1 MKYALGNPQG
11 MTINQII
18 ELGNNEHFS
27 KLTCSII
34 PTIDYWKNL
43 NNRILTELMLSD
55 CDICF
60 EYPVQS
66 IKNAPSSYTDVM
78 LLSGDTVIAVES
90 KWTENIGVL
99 CKYHKAVRKN
109 EVQQHWITIIS
120 NYLNKEFRLEQ
131 FQEIEYQLLHR
142 VASACSLGKKNCKVV
157 YQIFYTQ
164 KRKDDF
170 LYEIRKLQLLLDDPK
185 IEFYVNSIQIDFLDS
200 YVKLKEEIINLY
212 KQKRTE
218 KIKSVIKENMLFHFV
233 NENLDKLIPLQ
244 L

>member
-1 MKYALGNPQG
+1 MKYVLGNPQG
-11 MTINQII
+11 MSMNQII

-43 NNRILTELMLSD
+43 NNRILSELISSD

-60 EYPVQS
+60 EFPVQS
-66 IKNAPSSYTDVM
+66 IKNAISSYTDVM
-78 LLSGDTVIAVES
+78 LISADTAIAVES
-90 KWTENIGVL
+90 KWTEKIGYL
-99 CKYHKAVRKN
+99 CKNHKAVRKN

-120 NYLNKEFRLEQ
+120 NYLNKEFKLEQ

-170 LYEIRKLQLLLDDPK
+170 LNEIRKLQFLLADSK
-185 IEFYVNSIQIDFLDS
+185 IEFYINSIQIDFLDS
-200 YVKLKEEIINLY
+200 FIKLKEEIINMD

-218 KIKSVIKENMLFHFV
+218 KIKSVIKENMMLNFV
-233 NENLDKLIPLQ
+233 
-244 L
+244 